1 MKGCVLPTCG
11 RVDDFYLIVQLSLVL
26 HDRRNVIHSLEPVHH
41 VPVPVAHMQS
51 RRREGGWRG
60 WVEKVGGEGGLTGWV
75 EKVYLLKEWVEKVC

>member
-60 WVEKVGGEGGLTGWV
+60 WVEKVYLLRGWVEKVGGEGGLRRWV
-75 EKVYLLKEWVEKVC
+75 ERVG